1 MEKVFT
7 LSACCMSENDELV
20 LQSLINIIDL
30 RSAAHWSFA
39 TDDSANVLIVD
50 IDSIEGRQLWTGLD
64 SSGQDKIAIAYGENM
79 NGLGDNIQ
87 YLLDKPLRSKKV
99 IDLLEKVSNQKLEN
113 IGAAKASAGAYAGEG
128 HRRKFVQ
135 KIQELFDSGAWGVRY
150 KDQMLIINGANREA
164 YTVGGLSDLGDLAEA
179 PEMSMEISE
188 LSQAD
193 LTSARERLNT
203 YKYDEVVWYFS
214 RFHSRSLMS
223 ELSDNKEFKIR
234 RWPNLKK
241 INYRK
246 EDVRLFG
253 MLMKNWMSMNRLVQS
268 EEEKSVIGLLNAL
281 YITGFLQLR
290 VDQSN
295 NAQMNIQEEGET
307 RGLYSRIRRRL
318 GIA

>member
-1 MEKVFT
+1 
-7 LSACCMSENDELV
+7 MSENDELV

-50 IDSIEGRQLWTGLD
+50 IDSTEGRQLWTGLD

-79 NGLGDNIQ
+79 NGLGENIQ

-99 IDLLEKVSNQKLEN
+99 IDLLEKVSNQKLDT
-113 IGAAKASAGAYAGEG
+113 IGASKAPAAVDYPGEG

-135 KIQELFDSGAWGVRY
+135 KLTELFDSGAWGIRY
-150 KDQMLIINGANREA
+150 KDQMLIINGPDREA
-164 YTVGGLSDLGDLAEA
+164 YTVAGLSDLRDLAEA
-179 PEMSMEISE
+179 PEIAMEINE

-193 LTSARERLNT
+193 MTSARERLIT

-223 ELSDNKEFKIR
+223 GLSGHKEFKIR

-253 MLMKNWMSMNRLVQS
+253 MLMKNWMSMNRLIQS

-290 VDQSN
+290 EEQSN

-307 RGLYSRIRRRL
+307 SGLYSRIRRRL